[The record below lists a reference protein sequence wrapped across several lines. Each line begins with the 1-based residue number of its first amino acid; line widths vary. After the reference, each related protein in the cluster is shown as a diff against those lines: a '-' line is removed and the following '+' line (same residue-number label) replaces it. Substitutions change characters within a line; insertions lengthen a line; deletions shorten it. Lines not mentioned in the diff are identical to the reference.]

1 MGDRQA
7 ALILCPEC
15 PYPAAGGGAL
25 RTASLVEYLAERY
38 ALDAVVF
45 RPPGG
50 EDPRDTL
57 LGLRARRI
65 LVLDLPYHRRHRAA
79 RAWRNLRRL
88 WRGVPPLVERF
99 AGFEDRVRAF
109 GAGRGYRLALVE
121 HFWCAPYAAALRPA
135 SELLALDLH
144 NVESALHAGCGDAE
158 TWPLSTVHRRFARL
172 CRRLER
178 RWLPEYDLVLTASEA
193 DARRTEELSPDARV
207 AVYPNTIPW
216 VPLPERAAEGP
227 PVVVFSGNL
236 EYHPNAAAV
245 RWFRREIW
253 PRLRERHPELIWRLI
268 GKNPEAVRRY
278 VNGDARIELVGP
290 VEDAVAAIARATVA
304 VAPLL
309 AGSGTRVKILEAWA
323 AGVPVVSTPIGA
335 EGLGA
340 TPGRELALAETAA
353 EFAAAVDDL
362 LRDAE
367 KRRKLARAGRTLF
380 ESRYTWK
387 SGRQVLERLGI

>member
-1 MGDRQA
+1 M
-7 ALILCPEC
+7 ILCPEC

-45 RPPGG
+45 RSAGAP
-50 EDPRDTL
+50 DPRETAL
-57 LGLRARRI
+57 RRRARRI
-65 LVLDLPYHRRHRAA
+65 LVLELPYHRRHRAA

-99 AGFEDRVRAF
+99 SGFEDEVRAF
-109 GAGRGYRLALVE
+109 ASGTDYRLAVVE
-121 HFWCAPYAAALRPA
+121 HFWCAPYAAALRAPGRR
-135 SELLALDLH
+135 LVLDLH

-158 TWPLSTVHRRFARL
+158 TWPLSAVHRRFARI

-178 RWLPEYDLVLTASEA
+178 RWLPEYSLVLTASEA
-193 DARRTEELSPDARV
+193 DARRTVELCPDARV

-216 VPLPERAAEGP
+216 VRLPERAADGP
-227 PVVVFSGNL
+227 LAVVFSGNL
-236 EYHPNAAAV
+236 EYHPNQAAV

-253 PRLRERHPELIWRLI
+253 PRLRERHPELVWRLI

-278 VNGDARIELVGP
+278 ASGDARIELVGP
-290 VEDAVAAIARATVA
+290 VDDAVAEIAKATVA

-323 AGVPVVSTPIGA
+323 AGVPVISTPIGA
-335 EGLGA
+335 EGLEGA
-340 TPGRELALAETAA
+340 PGRELVLAETAE

-367 KRRKLARAGRTLF
+367 KRRKLARAGRRLF
-380 ESRYTWK
+380 ESRYTWE